1 MEANMA
7 LMAMVVFGVL
17 FFCLASGIW
26 VGFSLFIVGFVGMTL
41 FSSLPAGNN
50 MASSVWATIEKWEYV
65 ALPMFIL
72 MGEILYRSGI
82 SERLFRAL
90 VPWLYRLPGGLLL
103 MNIISCTL
111 FAAVSGSSAAT
122 TATVGRITL
131 AELDKLGYDRRIA
144 MGSLA
149 GAGTLGFLIPP
160 SLIMIVY
167 AILAGVSIGKMFVA
181 GILPGLLLSG
191 VYSAYIIYRGIRN
204 PEIAPRMQA
213 SYSWTERVTAL
224 KDLAPTLILILMVL
238 GSIYAGVATP
248 TEAAA
253 LGVFGA
259 TVFAFINRQM
269 NPKILLE
276 CLMGAVKTNAM
287 IMIIV
292 VGAGFLSRVMGF
304 LGIPAA
310 ITQAITELQL
320 SPYVLMILLGIGLC
334 GVGLSAGWI
343 LHRGDDPAYC
353 PAHGDRR
360 GFRSHLVRHLFDS
373 DGGGQPDNA
382 ACGVQPVCYPGS
394 HQRAHHAHRRLCAA
408 VFLPDAA
415 DDGHH
420 HGVSANRSLS
430 APTHDREV
438 DVRYILFGQ
447 KKGKTYFR

>member
-1 MEANMA
+1 MDASMA
-7 LMAMVVFGVL
+7 TMSLVVFGAL
-17 FFCLASGIW
+17 FITLSAGIW

-131 AELDKLGYDRRIA
+131 AELDKLGYDRAIA
-144 MGSLA
+144 QGSLA

-167 AILAGVSIGKMFVA
+167 AILAEVSIGKMFMA
-181 GILPGLLLSG
+181 GILPGILLSG
-191 VYSAYIIYRGIRN
+191 VYSAYIVYRGIRN
-204 PEIAPRMQA
+204 PEIAPNMQD
-213 SYSWTERVTAL
+213 SYTWGERIRAL
-224 KDLAPTLILILMVL
+224 KDLAPTVILILMVL
-238 GSIYAGVATP
+238 GSIYAGIATP

-253 LGVFGA
+253 LGVLGA
-259 TVFAFINRQM
+259 TIFALINRQL
-269 NPKILLE
+269 NLNILFE
-276 CLMGAVKTNAM
+276 CLVGAVKTNAM
-287 IMIIV
+287 IMMIV

-310 ITQAITELQL
+310 ITTAITGMDL
-320 SPYVLMILLGIGLC
+320 SPYTLMVLLGLVYVVLGCLLDGFSIVVMTLPIALPMVTAAGFDPIWFGIYLILMVEVSQITPPVGFNLFVIQGLT
-334 GVGLSAGWI
+334 
-343 LHRGDDPAYC
+343 GDPIMRIARQAL
-353 PAHGDRR
+353 PFFFLMLLTTAIIT
-360 GFRSHLVRHLFDS
+360 LF
-373 DGGGQPDNA
+373 PEIA
-382 ACGVQPVCYPGS
+382 LY
-394 HQRAHHAHRRLCAA
+394 
-408 VFLPDAA
+408 LPQLMT
-415 DDGHH
+415 
-420 HGVSANRSLS
+420 V
-430 APTHDREV
+430 
-438 DVRYILFGQ
+438 
-447 KKGKTYFR
+447 K

>member
-1 MEANMA
+1 MDASMA
-7 LMAMVVFGVL
+7 TMSLVVFGTL
-17 FFCLASGIW
+17 FVTLSAGIW

-131 AELDKLGYDRRIA
+131 AELDKLGYDRAIA
-144 MGSLA
+144 QGSLA

-167 AILAGVSIGKMFVA
+167 AILAEVSIGKMFMA
-181 GILPGLLLSG
+181 GILPGILLSG
-191 VYSAYIIYRGIRN
+191 IYSAYIVYRGIRN
-204 PEIAPRMQA
+204 PGIAPRMQD
-213 SYSWTERVTAL
+213 SYTWGERIRAL
-224 KDLAPTLILILMVL
+224 KDLAPTVILILMVL
-238 GSIYAGVATP
+238 GSIYAGIATP

-253 LGVFGA
+253 LGVLGA
-259 TVFAFINRQM
+259 TIFALINRQM
-269 NPKILLE
+269 NLKILFE
-276 CLMGAVKTNAM
+276 CLVGAVKTNAM
-287 IMIIV
+287 IMMIV

-310 ITQAITELQL
+310 ITSAITGMDL
-320 SPYVLMILLGIGLC
+320 SPYTLMVLLGLVYVVLGCLLDGFSIVVMTLPIALPMVVAAGFDPIWFGIYLILMVEVSQITPPVGFNLFVIQGLT
-334 GVGLSAGWI
+334 
-343 LHRGDDPAYC
+343 GDPIMRIARQAL
-353 PAHGDRR
+353 PFFFLMLLTTAIIT
-360 GFRSHLVRHLFDS
+360 LF
-373 DGGGQPDNA
+373 PEIA
-382 ACGVQPVCYPGS
+382 LY
-394 HQRAHHAHRRLCAA
+394 
-408 VFLPDAA
+408 LPQLMT
-415 DDGHH
+415 
-420 HGVSANRSLS
+420 V
-430 APTHDREV
+430 
-438 DVRYILFGQ
+438 
-447 KKGKTYFR
+447 K